1 MKIEYNGEMV
11 EAYDLVI
18 SKKTA
23 EQIIRGEKTCDI
35 RDFTKF
41 YQDKFGDP
49 EKVKQ
54 NIQAEKEGR
63 DDDFVAPFKDVDFV
77 HFRDYG
83 TFTLDV
89 RIDFISFNVMT
100 KEDIEYLNEEI
111 DFHDFDN
118 EWQQYAKNPDK
129 APAFFILHIDEVIR
143 QSDDNERV
151 WKKRS
156 RY

>member
-11 EAYDLVI
+11 EAYDLII

-63 DDDFVAPFKDVDFV
+63 DDDFVAPS
-77 HFRDYG
+77 
-83 TFTLDV
+83 
-89 RIDFISFNVMT
+89 RILTSFIFETM
-100 KEDIEYLNEEI
+100 
-111 DFHDFDN
+111 
-118 EWQQYAKNPDK
+118 A
-129 APAFFILHIDEVIR
+129 
-143 QSDDNERV
+143 
-151 WKKRS
+151 RS
-156 RY
+156 RLMSV